1 MSAHSTP
8 TVAAP
13 AEPRPAGAEEHLSSG
28 AVGMWDLAFFVVA
41 AAAPL
46 SVMSGVSPLAIQFG
60 GIGAPGGYLLAGI
73 VFMVFA
79 VGFTAMSRRLPNA
92 GAFYAYITHGLG
104 RPVGVGAALVAVVG
118 YNTIAIGFVAGI
130 GVFAAATFRDVFG
143 IDLPWTVWSLLGL
156 VAIGYLGF
164 NRITLSAKVLAVL
177 LITEVL
183 ILVVLIVPVLF
194 SGGEHGLSFSSFAP
208 ASVFAPGV
216 GALFVLSFGAFL
228 GFESTAIYSEEARD
242 PRRTIPRAT
251 FLAVGFMGLFY
262 SLVVWAVIM
271 SFGPAEALTVANDD
285 PAGMFFVAMDRWVG
299 SGASDVM
306 HVLIVTST
314 VASTL
319 AFHNAAS
326 RYFFVLGREGVLPK
340 ALGRAR
346 ASNGA
351 PGVASLVQVLMMA
364 LVVGLFT
371 LFGAAPYEQTFL
383 WLNGTGIVALIA
395 LQALC
400 SFAVVAWFRRVPSDA
415 NVFQRLIAPTVAG
428 FALGTVVVLIVENF
442 SILTGAG
449 DLVNLLLLLPVPIAM
464 AVGVLVAL
472 RIRARDPQAYSRLT
486 STRAAAFRDQPRAEG

>member
-1 MSAHSTP
+1 MS
-8 TVAAP
+8 VAQP
-13 AEPRPAGAEEHLSSG
+13 PVAEGETHLRAGS
-28 AVGMWDLAFFVVA
+28 VGMWDLAFFVVA

-60 GIGAPGGYLLAGI
+60 GVGAPGGYLLAGI

-92 GAFYAYITHGLG
+92 GAFYAYVTHGLG
-104 RPVGVGAALVAVVG
+104 RPTGVGAALVAVVA

-130 GVFAAATFRDVFG
+130 GVFAEATFDDVFG
-143 IDLPWTVWSLLGL
+143 FHLPWTIWSLLGL
-156 VAIGYLGF
+156 AAIAYLGY

-177 LITEVL
+177 LIAEVL
-183 ILVVLIVPVLF
+183 ILVVLAVPVILG
-194 SGGEHGLSFSSFAP
+194 GGEEGLSFSSFEP
-208 ASVFAPGV
+208 ATIFGPGV

-242 PRRTIPRAT
+242 PKRTIPRAT

-262 SLVVWAVIM
+262 ALIVWTAIM
-271 SFGPAEALTVANDD
+271 SFGPSEALKVADED
-285 PAGMFFVAMDRWVG
+285 PAGMYFTAMREWVG

-306 HVLIVTST
+306 HILIVTST

-326 RYFFVLGREGVLPK
+326 RYFFVLGREGVLPR

-346 ASNGA
+346 VENGA
-351 PGVASLVQVLMMA
+351 PGVASLTQVALMA
-364 LVVGLFT
+364 LVVGVFT

-383 WLNGTGIVALIA
+383 WLNGTGIVGLIA

-400 SFAVVAWFRRVPSDA
+400 SFAVVAWFRRVPTDA
-415 NVFQRLIAPTVAG
+415 NVIQRVLAPVAAG
-428 FALGTVVVLIVENF
+428 LALGTVVVLIVDNF
-442 SILTGAG
+442 AILTGAG
-449 DLVNLLLLLPVPIAM
+449 TLVNVLLLLPVPIAM
-464 AVGVLVAL
+464 AVGVGVAL
-472 RIRARDPQAYSRLT
+472 RIRARDPETYARLT
-486 STRAAAFRDQPRAEG
+486 TTKAAELRD